1 MTNNPE
7 DLSNVGIILT
17 FCRYCGDEF
26 ANLIPRKVKLYL
38 EANPDPEVFET
49 SKLLPLEKQKIVQV
63 LLKDY
68 YSNIVKKY
76 HKDFNELKSTEKT
89 NYRILMTK
97 GEVFAE
103 RKKKVEEMN
112 VTFKKLQTHVEQLSD
127 LLDEDIPQLQEEEDN
142 NAKGTFF
149 LKKLNLFCKL
159 MSFSFHFGIFVFG
172 CLWQLSYQNI
182 TDYVT
187 AYLLFLLSKA
197 RQAKRKFKVKKITQP
212 KWWKNQKR
220 TYQNL

>member
-142 NAKGTFF
+142 TAKGTFF
-149 LKKLNLFCKL
+149 WKKINLFCKL
-159 MSFSFHFGIFVFG
+159 MSFSFVFG
-172 CLWQLSYQNI
+172 CFWQLSYQNI
-182 TDYVT
+182 TDYW
-187 AYLLFLLSKA
+187 A
-197 RQAKRKFKVKKITQP
+197 RQDR
-212 KWWKNQKR
+212 
-220 TYQNL
+220 QNGNSK

>member
-1 MTNNPE
+1 MIIFRVYCDLISIGILGTKEALPILGGLLTTMTNNPE

-38 EANPDPEVFET
+38 EANPDPEFSET
-49 SKLLPLEKQKIVQV
+49 SKLLPLEKQKIVQL

-142 NAKGTFF
+142 TAKGTF
-149 LKKLNLFCKL
+149 LKKTSPKGFSASKCDVGNWICSKL
-159 MSFSFHFGIFVFG
+159 GIFE
-172 CLWQLSYQNI
+172 
-182 TDYVT
+182 
-187 AYLLFLLSKA
+187 
-197 RQAKRKFKVKKITQP
+197 KFFV
-212 KWWKNQKR
+212 NS
-220 TYQNL
+220 L

>member
-1 MTNNPE
+1 MIIFRVYCDLISIGILGTKEALPILGGLLTTMTNNPE

-38 EANPDPEVFET
+38 EAKPDPEFSET

-142 NAKGTFF
+142 TAKGTF
-149 LKKLNLFCKL
+149 LKKKSLKTSSKYSSNKEPEIIKILKC
-159 MSFSFHFGIFVFG
+159 FS
-172 CLWQLSYQNI
+172 LDERLPRTPTNI
-182 TDYVT
+182 G
-187 AYLLFLLSKA
+187 S
-197 RQAKRKFKVKKITQP
+197 
-212 KWWKNQKR
+212 
-220 TYQNL
+220 

>member
-1 MTNNPE
+1 MIIFRVYCDLISIGILGTKEALPILGGLLTTMTNNPE

-142 NAKGTFF
+142 TAKGTFF
-149 LKKLNLFCKL
+149 E
-159 MSFSFHFGIFVFG
+159 
-172 CLWQLSYQNI
+172 
-182 TDYVT
+182 
-187 AYLLFLLSKA
+187 
-197 RQAKRKFKVKKITQP
+197 KITP
-212 KWWKNQKR
+212 V
-220 TYQNL
+220 L

>member
-26 ANLIPRKVKLYL
+26 ANLIPRKVKLYM
-38 EANPDPEVFET
+38 EAHPDPEVFET

-142 NAKGTFF
+142 TAKGTFF
-149 LKKLNLFCKL
+149 WKKNK
-159 MSFSFHFGIFVFG
+159 SF
-172 CLWQLSYQNI
+172 L
-182 TDYVT
+182 
-187 AYLLFLLSKA
+187 
-197 RQAKRKFKVKKITQP
+197 
-212 KWWKNQKR
+212 
-220 TYQNL
+220 